1 MKPVTLTIDLLKSK
15 GACQTALT
23 DLEMDYGRMV
33 TFREPPTLARALQA
47 SGGVS
52 WFAANMLTNTIRAEY
67 IRQRATIWAEY
78 ERQCAPIRAKYRRQ
92 HNTIRAECDRQC
104 ATIVATLYFE
114 QVSGDEINHQ
124 KETIMKPVTLTID
137 LLKSKGACQTALT
150 DLETTHGRMVTFR
163 EPSTLARAL
172 QASGEVLWFAENMLT
187 GTILAE
193 YDRQL
198 TPIRAEYEHQRAKIW
213 AEYERQLTPIW
224 PEYERQRAPILA
236 EYERQRAP
244 IRAEY
249 ERQHAQILVRYPRQR
264 ATIRDEYNRQ
274 HAPIWAEYIRQH
286 APIWSEYER
295 QHAPIRAEY
304 EHQRAPILAE
314 CVRQD
319 NTIWAECARQRA
331 TIVATLYFEQVSGM
345 NRRPS

>member
-193 YDRQL
+193 YDRQHN
-198 TPIRAEYEHQRAKIW
+198 TIRDEYDRQRDPIRAEYK
-213 AEYERQLTPIW
+213 RQLTPIRD
-224 PEYERQRAPILA
+224 EYDRQRATIRAKYKRQRATIRAEYKRQLTPIRDEYGRQRATIRA

-244 IRAEY
+244 LLAEY
-249 ERQHAQILVRYPRQR
+249 Q
-264 ATIRDEYNRQ
+264 
-274 HAPIWAEYIRQH
+274 
-286 APIWSEYER
+286 
-295 QHAPIRAEY
+295 
-304 EHQRAPILAE
+304 
-314 CVRQD
+314 RQD
-319 NTIWAECARQRA
+319 NTIWAECDRQRA
-331 TIVATLYFEQVSGM
+331 TIVATLYFEQVWE
-345 NRRPS
+345 